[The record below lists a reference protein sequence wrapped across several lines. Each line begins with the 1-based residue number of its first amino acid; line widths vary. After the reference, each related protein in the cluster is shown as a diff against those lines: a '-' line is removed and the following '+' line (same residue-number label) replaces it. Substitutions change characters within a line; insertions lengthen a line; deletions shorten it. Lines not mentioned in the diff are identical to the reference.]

1 MFLCIMLS
9 HYSKR
14 NEQRRPV
21 HTQVTTGHKHL
32 RVYLP
37 ASKLEISLKGESVCK
52 EQKEYI
58 PEC

>member
-1 MFLCIMLS
+1 MFLCIMFS
-9 HYSKR
+9 HYSKI
-14 NEQRRPV
+14 NEQRKPV
-21 HTQVTTGHKHL
+21 HTEVTTGDRHV

-37 ASKLEISLKGESVCK
+37 ASRLEISLKGKSICK

>member
-1 MFLCIMLS
+1 MFLYIMLS

-21 HTQVTTGHKHL
+21 YTQVTTGDKHI
-32 RVYLP
+32 RFYLP
-37 ASKLEISLKGESVCK
+37 ASRLEISLKGKSVRK